1 MREIPFGVSE
11 LDWEKGRELGKVPWE
26 NQGEKIW
33 LNLGRLAPS
42 MGKAL
47 EAFFRAMAIR
57 PPPPGT
63 KIIFAGTS
71 YERGKVSEVDP
82 LGMAARLCP
91 GVRVEAMEG
100 RLPLLYGVKALQS
113 ADRLLFFGSDD
124 PGYTPS
130 RLFQYLQAK
139 KPLLAILHQ
148 KSPAHRLGKNIGMP
162 GLIGFLEEK
171 PADIAEK
178 ISRIEWGALT
188 AAGSHMYTARQMTE
202 ELKNLFKTALK
213 NKIEA

>member
-1 MREIPFGVSE
+1 M
-11 LDWEKGRELGKVPWE
+11 
-26 NQGEKIW
+26 
-33 LNLGRLAPS
+33 
-42 MGKAL
+42 
-47 EAFFRAMAIR
+47 
-57 PPPPGT
+57 
-63 KIIFAGTS
+63 
-71 YERGKVSEVDP
+71 SEVDP

-100 RLPLLYGVKALQS
+100 RLPLLDAVKALQS

-139 KPLLAILHQ
+139 KPLLAILRH
-148 KSPAHRLGKNIGMP
+148 KSTAHRLGKNIGMP

-178 ISRIEWGALT
+178 ISRIEWGAQI
-188 AAGSHMYTARQMTE
+188 AAGTHMYTARQMTE
-202 ELKNLFKTALK
+202 ELKTFLKQSLK